1 MAMHEIAARYAISQQ
16 SYDTALAEYQEMLD
30 LDPANAALKLRQAS
44 ILLILGRFRESIAR
58 YEEALPVVAQRLDP
72 ERFNLASAYVSLG
85 DEAGA
90 TRVLRLSGV
99 PEAEIRLQ
107 MDKLREIVK
116 KRRQ

>member
-1 MAMHEIAARYAISQQ
+1 
-16 SYDTALAEYQEMLD
+16 MLD